1 VKVIGQVGH
10 FFLIR
15 ANFTLF
21 TLVSVRGITFDL
33 LKPVYSSNIW
43 QSGRS
48 WRGHGGEKYREGF
61 PVPGD

>member
-21 TLVSVRGITFDL
+21 TLVSVRRITFDL

-48 WRGHGGEKYREGF
+48 GRGHGGEKYREGF